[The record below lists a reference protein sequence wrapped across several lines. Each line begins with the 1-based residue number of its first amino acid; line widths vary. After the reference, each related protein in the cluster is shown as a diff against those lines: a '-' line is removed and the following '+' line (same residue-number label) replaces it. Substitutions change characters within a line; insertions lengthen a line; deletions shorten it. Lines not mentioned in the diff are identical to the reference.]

1 MIQDIAP
8 HVFDNTYQ
16 IIPPRNEDYA
26 LCIRKSEVILI
37 GRDPAAAPEPVPS
50 ADSETGVLGIP
61 MFSEIRTVF
70 PHAGERAVYL
80 FAIDEKRYFLID
92 IREEENPVLPE
103 GGRFLWKGSK
113 FLRAMDPQYEAFAAI
128 TAVQLARWRESRR
141 FCGHCGTP
149 LRDSLKERALV
160 CPKCGQTEYPKISPA
175 IIVAVTDG
183 DRLLMTRYRGRSYK
197 SYALV
202 AGFVEIGE
210 TFEDTVH
217 REVMEETGLKVK
229 NIRYYESQPW
239 GFSDTE
245 MVGFFAE
252 LDGDDRITLEED
264 ELSEAGWYTRDEI
277 PDDWRMTS
285 ISAKLRMAFK
295 YGEERVAKE
304 NG

>member
-8 HVFDNTYQ
+8 HVFDNTYR
-16 IIPPRNEDYA
+16 IIPPRNEDYV
-26 LCIRKSEVILI
+26 LCIRKSRVILI
-37 GRDPAAAPEPVPS
+37 ARTPEEAPEPVPS
-50 ADSETGVLGIP
+50 ANPETGVLGIP
-61 MFSEIRTVF
+61 TIGEIRSLYPFAEQRTI
-70 PHAGERAVYL
+70 YL
-80 FAIDEKRYFLID
+80 FAIDEMRYFLID
-92 IREEENPVLPE
+92 IREEEDPHLPE
-103 GGRFLWKGSK
+103 GGRFVWKDSR
-113 FLRAMDPQYEAFAAI
+113 FLRSMDPQYEAFAAI

-149 LRDSLKERALV
+149 LVDSRKERALV

-175 IIVAVTDG
+175 IIVAVTNG
-183 DRLLMTRYRGRSYK
+183 DKLLMTRYRGRSYGGP
-197 SYALV
+197 ALV

-229 NIRYYESQPW
+229 NIRYFESQPW

-245 MVGFFAE
+245 MVGFFAD
-252 LDGDDRITLEED
+252 LDGDDTITVEED
-264 ELSEAGWYTRDEI
+264 ELAEAGWYTRDEI

-295 YGEERVAKE
+295 YGNKNA
-304 NG
+304 